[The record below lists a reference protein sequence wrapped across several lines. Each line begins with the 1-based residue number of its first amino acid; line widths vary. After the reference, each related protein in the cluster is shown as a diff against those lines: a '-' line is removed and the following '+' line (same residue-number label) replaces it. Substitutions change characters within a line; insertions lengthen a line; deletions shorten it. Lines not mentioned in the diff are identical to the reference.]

1 MQPRHPRSWTPLLLC
16 AALGLAAC
24 DPLKSGSDAKPPV
37 EEEPPPPELHVTV
50 TTEGPA
56 FCREGSWTLSVS
68 VEGGTPEKVELIAN
82 GLAPAKL
89 DSPYRHTVDCAT
101 ADEGS
106 YFFIARATAKG
117 RTFESPSASMVVDRK
132 GPTIASWRPASYYP
146 SIDTPVEIVFTEP
159 LRPESL
165 QAAPTLLRDGNGFS
179 VAHHTVLSE
188 DGRVLRLVPSA
199 PLRPPATLHAELV
212 QRNMTDRAGNPLIVE
227 PVLYFYERRF
237 DYWPF
242 ARVGEAPLSEMS
254 IGHLDLALE
263 DPPRS
268 RPVIAFVEYAPQP
281 SEIKPEI
288 VVQRMN
294 GDAWERLPAPRAM
307 DARSRPP
314 ADTRLE
320 VYGQYLVLAWTE
332 PDPNYTNDDV
342 IHVSRYDGTSW
353 THLGAPLE
361 TQSGFPQFQMVLGTG
376 GNPVIVYDERFLGL
390 RVVRWTGSAWEFLGD
405 LLSGNPGRQSVSRYP
420 ALAADASRVAVAWS
434 ETPPDSDRP
443 HVFVMQ
449 FSNGSWSRVGKPL
462 RGLADGGTGRVA
474 IALQGFSDGPIV
486 AWTEQA
492 SNYSD
497 GFVYSSY
504 WKSTITSADWT
515 PPEQLQGTTDFN
527 YMDSLRLVMDSAQE
541 PWVVWKRREAAYSS
555 ASYYRRHRT
564 TGWEPEQL
572 VVGMDIHGFRLDDK
586 SFPWVAAGYYDLS
599 AILRPQ

>member
-1 MQPRHPRSWTPLLLC
+1 MQPRHPRPWKSVLLLC

-24 DPLKSGSDAKPPV
+24 DPLKSESNAGPPV
-37 EEEPPPPELHVTV
+37 EEEPPPPKLHVTV
-50 TTEGPA
+50 ATKGPA
-56 FCREGSWTLSVS
+56 LCREGTWTLSVS
-68 VEGGTPEKVELIAN
+68 VEGGTPEKVELITI
-82 GLAPAKL
+82 GLAPTTL

-117 RTFESPSASMVVDRK
+117 RTFESPSASLVVDRK
-132 GPTIASWRPASYYP
+132 GPTIASWRPASSFP
-146 SIDTPVEIVFTEP
+146 SVDTPVEIVFTES
-159 LRPESL
+159 LLPESL

-179 VAHHTVLSE
+179 VAHQAVLSE

-199 PLRPPATLHAELV
+199 PLRPPATLHVELV

-227 PVLYFYERRF
+227 PVLYFYERRV

-263 DPPRS
+263 DSPRS
-268 RPVIAFVEYAPQP
+268 RPIIAFVEYAPQP
-281 SEIKPEI
+281 SIKPEI

-307 DARSRPP
+307 DARSQPP

-332 PDPNYTNDDV
+332 PDPDTRYDV

-361 TQSGFPQFQMVLGTG
+361 PQADFFSFQMVLGTSE
-376 GNPVIVYDERFLGL
+376 NPVIVYEERFLGL

-405 LLSGNPGRQSVSRYP
+405 LLSGNPGSWSMWRYP
-420 ALAADASRVAVAWS
+420 ALAADDSRVAVAWS

-449 FSNGSWSRVGKPL
+449 FDNGSWSRVGKPL
-462 RGLADGGTGRVA
+462 RGLADGGAGRVA
-474 IALQGFSDGPIV
+474 IALRGFSDGPIV

-492 SNYSD
+492 SNYPD

-504 WKSTITSADWT
+504 WKTTITSADWT
-515 PPEQLQGTTDFN
+515 PPEQLQGTTKF
-527 YMDSLRLVMDSAQE
+527 YAMDRLQLVVDSAQE
-541 PWVVWKRREAAYSS
+541 PWVVWQRGEADYSS
-555 ASYYRRHRT
+555 ACYYRRHRA

-572 VVGMDIHGFRLDDK
+572 IFGRAFHGFRLDDK
-586 SFPWVAAGYYDLS
+586 SVPWVALGYWPE